1 MNWLWGPGEKK
12 NEKRESRF
20 YDNEPDKDSYDLY
33 FDNHYHP
40 RNSIN
45 MNINEY
51 SPTKRKRPPPPPP
64 PVPSPEYLRRY
75 DKHRE
80 ILNEDYER
88 YAQDNAWFLNDKQR
102 LIDDKR
108 KIQEHEKT
116 MGINGYNDYNDYNRP
131 NDMNNMNNM
140 NNMNIMDN
148 INNDNDND
156 NDNVV
161 SDTTDE
167 DELDTD
173 DEYIQE
179 HLYLETMD
187 INEIKQKETFFDC
200 IYPFPRTLSID
211 KGGEFFELKSWLYN
225 TIDALNVWHIYNEKP
240 KLDYVKCMRYLSFK
254 IREITLYYFDHA
266 EEFKYYGTKNK
277 NIKHNETIEKLINWK
292 NSSHEHIQILLNDYP
307 ARFAKREN
315 IDFQDF
321 ITKNKKCIFCC
332 EKTHFD
338 EIKSIEKSLDGMQLT
353 QDQYMIFKNEYMSKL
368 LYLDRRKRKFKK
380 LFCFSNSSLQIG
392 SVLLPAL
399 ITIKD
404 NTGLED
410 IDYIKGILD
419 TSAIVLSIVMG
430 IITNL
435 TVFFKVNQRYS
446 LYTQYDNKLKQEMRR
461 FITYSEKYN
470 DDEVNEP
477 YRLFPQFSQAIENY
491 IEELS
496 NQEYDYIVGNKEKDS
511 SANLKKQDIDTGDNE
526 TALDNRLS
534 ASNPTKLQ
542 GRRTVHTK
550 YKKKKRVKKEKE
562 EEEEES
568 NHSDEKEDKL
578 RETIKLKRTDTDDD
592 ADDEDNNPETNSES
606 SENNEA
612 IEKKEE
618 KLVPKKQ

>member
-1 MNWLWGPGEKK
+1 MFSWLWGSGDK
-12 NEKRESRF
+12 NEKRENRN

-40 RNSIN
+40 RYPIN

-51 SPTKRKRPPPPPP
+51 SSPKRKRPPPPP

-75 DKHRE
+75 DKQRE

-88 YAQDNAWFLNDKQR
+88 YAQDNAWYLNDKQR
-102 LIDDKR
+102 LIDDQR
-108 KIQEHEKT
+108 KIQEHEQSL
-116 MGINGYNDYNDYNRP
+116 GITGYNDFNRSNRP
-131 NDMNNMNNM
+131 NGP
-140 NNMNIMDN
+140 
-148 INNDNDND
+148 NDLNDPNE
-156 NDNVV
+156 NLVIET
-161 SDTTDE
+161 SDD
-167 DELDTD
+167 DDIDSDD
-173 DEYIQE
+173 DEFIEE

-187 INEIKQKETFFDC
+187 INEIKQKETFFEC
-200 IYPFPRTLSID
+200 IYPFPKTLSID
-211 KGGEFFELKSWLYN
+211 KSGEFFELKSWLYN
-225 TIDALNVWHIYNEKP
+225 TIDALNVWHIYKEKP

-307 ARFAKREN
+307 ARFAKRQD
-315 IDFQDF
+315 IDFHDF
-321 ITKNKKCIFCC
+321 ITKNKKCLFCC

-353 QDQYMIFKNEYMSKL
+353 QDQYLIFKNEYMSKL

-511 SANLKKQDIDTGDNE
+511 SANLKKQDIDIGDNE

-534 ASNPTKLQ
+534 SSNPTKYQ
-542 GRRTVHTK
+542 ERRTFHTK
-550 YKKKKRVKKEKE
+550 NKKKKKVKKEK

-578 RETIKLKRTDTDDD
+578 GETVILKRTDTDDD
-592 ADDEDNNPETNSES
+592 GDDEDNNPETNSES
-606 SENNEA
+606 SENIDTN
-612 IEKKEE
+612 EKKEE